1 MSFGNRRRYFTVLF
15 PIALI
20 LLAQFV
26 SADVVLSVADFS
38 VESSSEQYTFVGKG
52 LSTMVA
58 GELRQSRDVKILER
72 EAINAVIEEQ
82 NFSLSGM
89 VDEDSQIEIGRML
102 AADYIVLGKVID
114 MASAFL
120 ISARVVDV
128 ETGEVVWSDN
138 LMEKLDNYDYISAF
152 IAEGILTGLDAE
164 VEPETLAKVE
174 QKTEKNPEALVA
186 FSRGVDAYDRG
197 DTKTAKEQLTAA
209 GNIDPDNK
217 TIQFYLS
224 KLDSL
229 TPRYRS
235 EISEYALPYS
245 PASLASVSNVQ
256 PYLWVGIPV
265 QAPWIE
271 ELPGSEVQPIG
282 DLGVIDR
289 QGTVYIGVS
298 IPAGDSFGIGAGYCG
313 SSQETFIANRVDST
327 FFSFKGNPSY
337 IFHSF
342 YKNNGGYVS
351 VGFSPSEWLSFG
363 AATMLWWTSN
373 NFAPGESDTQDGV
386 KGNLVHE
393 GFFFSIY
400 PSLIVSPPDSRFLAE
415 LNFIYSNQKVY
426 SAAENGEIL
435 LSFLPLVADFSFVYG
450 PVFNHLF
457 FGLRSGTDIYYDV
470 HSGYTLRLTPT
481 VEYWPVKFLA
491 IRAGYEYSHF
501 DIDNSFS
508 MGNGFMAGISVNFWK
523 IRMNVNVTY
532 RERPIRNM
540 PVYSIPDFKIL
551 VGMEFDTG
559 LLSR

>member
-1 MSFGNRRRYFTVLF
+1 MDSVNHHRYFIVLF
-15 PIALI
+15 SAVFLFLI
-20 LLAQFV
+20 QSI

-38 VESSSEQYTFVGKG
+38 VESSSEQYAFVGKG
-52 LSTMVA
+52 LSTMIA
-58 GELRQSRDVKILER
+58 GELRQSRDVKLLER
-72 EAINAVIEEQ
+72 EDINAVIEEQ

-102 AADYIVLGKVID
+102 AADYIVMGKVID
-114 MASAFL
+114 MASVFL
-120 ISARVVDV
+120 ISARVVDI
-128 ETGEVVWSDN
+128 ETGEVFWSDN
-138 LMEKLDNYDYISAF
+138 LMEKLDDYDYITAF
-152 IAEGILTGLDAE
+152 IARGILSGLDAE

-174 QKTEKNPEALVA
+174 QKTEKDPEALVA

-197 DTKTAKEQLTAA
+197 DTETAREQLTTARA
-209 GNIDPDNK
+209 IDPENK

-245 PASLASVSNVQ
+245 PASLASLSNIQ
-256 PYLWVGIPV
+256 PYIWVGIPV

-271 ELPGSEVQPIG
+271 ELPGSEIQPIG

-289 QGTVYIGVS
+289 QSTVYIGVS
-298 IPAGDSFGIGAGYCG
+298 IPLGKSLGIGAGYCG
-313 SSQETFIANRVDST
+313 SSQETFIRNTVDSS
-327 FFSFKGNPSY
+327 FFSFEGDHRDVFN
-337 IFHSF
+337 SF
-342 YKNNGGYVS
+342 YRNNGGFIS
-351 VGFSPSEWLSFG
+351 VGYGPTEWLSFG
-363 AATMLWWTSN
+363 AATMLWWTN
-373 NFAPGESDTQDGV
+373 NNYAPGESDTQDGENN
-386 KGNLVHE
+386 NLVHE
-393 GFFFSIY
+393 GVFFSFY
-400 PSLIVSPPDSRFLAE
+400 PSLIFSPPDSRFMTE
-415 LNFIYSNQKVY
+415 FNFVYSNQKVY
-426 SAAENGEIL
+426 SAAADGEIL

-457 FGLRSGTDIYYDV
+457 FGLRSGTEIYYDI

-481 VEYWPVKFLA
+481 VEYWPVKYLA
-491 IRAGYEYSHF
+491 IRAGYEYAHF
-501 DIDNSFS
+501 DIDNIFS

-532 RERPIRNM
+532 RDRPIRNM

-559 LLSR
+559 ILSR